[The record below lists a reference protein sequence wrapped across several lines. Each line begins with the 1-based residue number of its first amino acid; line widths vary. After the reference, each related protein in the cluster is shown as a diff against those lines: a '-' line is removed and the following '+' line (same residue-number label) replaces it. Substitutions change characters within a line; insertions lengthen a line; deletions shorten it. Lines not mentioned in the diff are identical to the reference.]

1 MVIAHPITVTTE
13 ILTTTVITLGT
24 IRITDPV
31 IITTT
36 DVDIIQ
42 GVAATTITTGV
53 VRTSVA
59 LINAARIS
67 AVLGT
72 VVIMATIRAV

>member
-1 MVIAHPITVTTE
+1 MVTAHPITVTTE

-36 DVDIIQ
+36 DVDKIQ
-42 GVAATTITTGV
+42 GVAATTIITDV
-53 VRTSVA
+53 ARISVA
-59 LINAARIS
+59 LINVVRIS